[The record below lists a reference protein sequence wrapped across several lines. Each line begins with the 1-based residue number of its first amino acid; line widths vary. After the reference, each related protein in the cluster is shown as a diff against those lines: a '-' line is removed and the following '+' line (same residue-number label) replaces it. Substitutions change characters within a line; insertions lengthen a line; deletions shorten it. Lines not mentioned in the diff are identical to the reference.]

1 MARQVL
7 HVISGLRVGG
17 AELALYRLLAHGA
30 GDAYAHELVSLTPGG
45 DLLEDFRKLGIEPV
59 VLDLKRKPLRSFVAL
74 VSLMRR
80 RRPLIVQ
87 TWMYHA
93 DLFGGLA
100 ARWAGIRRVLW
111 GVRCTDTP
119 AGLFGGRAV
128 VRLCAWLSRWVPER
142 IVCCAEAARTYHRKM
157 GYDSG
162 KLVVIP
168 NGYVFESFATASRE
182 RGRALFG
189 LHGDEP
195 VVGIVGRFDR
205 QKDHRGFV
213 RAACL
218 LADRMPAV
226 RFLMIGR
233 GIDKANAQL
242 AAWIAASG
250 YPDRFILAGQRSD
263 MPDCYAAMDVL
274 CSSSCGGEGFPN
286 VVCEA
291 MATGVPCVVTDIG
304 DAAAIVAD
312 TGEVVPPED
321 PAALAEALW
330 RVLSRGSEALR
341 RLGADARARV
351 EANYSMR
358 RMADGF
364 AALYE
369 TGER

>member
-1 MARQVL
+1 MPLVL
-7 HVISGLRVGG
+7 HVISGLRTGG
-17 AELALYRLLAHGA
+17 AELALHRLLARWPADGFT
-30 GDAYAHELVSLTPGG
+30 HEVVSLTPGG
-45 DLLEDFRKLGIEPV
+45 ELLEAFSKLGPSPTVFDMRRHPV
-59 VLDLKRKPLRSFVAL
+59 RSMAAL
-74 VSLMRR
+74 VALMRR
-80 RRPLIVQ
+80 RKPAVVQ

-93 DLFGGLA
+93 DLLGGLA
-100 ARWAGIRRVLW
+100 ARAAGIRRVLW
-111 GVRCTDTP
+111 GIRCTDTP

-128 VRLCAWLSRWVPER
+128 VRLCAWLSRWLPER
-142 IVCCAEAARTYHRKM
+142 IVCCAEAARTYHRDI
-157 GYDSG
+157 GYDTG
-162 KLVVIP
+162 KLLVIP
-168 NGYVFESFATASRE
+168 NGCLFEPFAAASRE
-182 RGRALFG
+182 RGRMLFG
-189 LHGDEP
+189 LEAGEQ

-213 RAACL
+213 RAAGL
-218 LADRMPAV
+218 LAARMPGV

-233 GIDKANAQL
+233 GIDGDNAQL
-242 AAWIAASG
+242 ATWIAESG
-250 YPDRFILAGQRSD
+250 VPDRFILAGQRSD

-291 MATGVPCVVTDIG
+291 MATGVPCVVTDVG

-312 TGEVVPPED
+312 TGEVVAPQD
-321 PAALAEALW
+321 PVALAQALD
-330 RVLSRGSEALR
+330 RMLSQGSEALR

-358 RMADGF
+358 RMVSGF